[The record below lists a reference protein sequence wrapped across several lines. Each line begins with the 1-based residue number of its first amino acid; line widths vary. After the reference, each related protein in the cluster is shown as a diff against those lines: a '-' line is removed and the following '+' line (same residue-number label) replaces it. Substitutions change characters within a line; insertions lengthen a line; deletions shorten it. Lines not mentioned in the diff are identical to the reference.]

1 MPVLADGGIQD
12 GGDVLVALALGA
24 SAVLLGRPVLWALA
38 TGGADGVRDCL
49 GLYRADLARTMAQA
63 GLPTIGD
70 IDTGMVTRG

>member
-1 MPVLADGGIQD
+1 
-12 GGDVLVALALGA
+12 
-24 SAVLLGRPVLWALA
+24 VLLGRPVLWALA